1 MPLFL
6 FSFRP
11 LGFPVGDA
19 SWEFSDQVDE
29 YGLKLWWIIEQETGV
44 DQSDTSVNAT
54 QALQNHGTVS
64 AFGEYTRVP
73 TPASTRGSKRP
84 SHLKRRHHD
93 TDKIDMSPVKKPD
106 TDSVKNTPRKLA
118 NIAVPPRP
126 RRAARKAM
134 TWTKEL
140 IEWGEVHC
148 PTVDTVANLID
159 ARVRFDNDQK
169 IRGIPSIDS

>member
-11 LGFPVGDA
+11 LDCPA
-19 SWEFSDQVDE
+19 REATWQFSDQVDE

-64 AFGEYTRVP
+64 AFGEYARVP

-93 TDKIDMSPVKKPD
+93 TDKIDTSPVKKPD
-106 TDSVKNTPRKLA
+106 ADSVKHTPRKLA
-118 NIAVPPRP
+118 TVALPPRL
-126 RRAARKAM
+126 RKAKKAM